1 MEEEDYNIDLNE
13 NELLKEVDVHRIDD
27 INIINEKG
35 EFENC
40 HHEVFF
46 PENFVRK
53 CIFYY

>member
-1 MEEEDYNIDLNE
+1 LEEEDYNIDLNE